1 MGRKTRTAT
10 ASAVTGSSVVPSLW
24 HAAIYVRLSVLDNGK
39 PDGESL
45 ESQIR
50 FLEQYT
56 EAHSELS
63 LIELYQDNGF
73 TGTNF
78 SRPGWETLMADAYA
92 GRINCIVVKDLS
104 RVGRNYI
111 EVGAFLE
118 RDCPRLG
125 IRLISVN
132 DGYDS
137 TSQNAA
143 EELSVALKNI
153 FNDYYAR
160 DISRKVCTALSAKR
174 QRGDFVGGYAPYG
187 YQKDP
192 RNKNHLIVDPEA
204 AEVVRRLFRL
214 RADGMGIG
222 TLLRLLNNEDIPCPG
237 RYRYEHGI
245 FTNRN
250 KNGPSM
256 LWGRHMLKII
266 LENPVYLG
274 HLVQGK
280 CRASL
285 YEGITEHK
293 ADESEWDVVL
303 NTHEAIIDEDLFR
316 RVQAVATQ
324 RKTEYYENYDRYT
337 ALPKEEN
344 PYRKRLVC
352 ADCGR
357 QLKLIRHFSRD
368 GKQVY
373 YSYECASY
381 AEAGTQA
388 CSKKSIRSYMVDETV
403 LAVMAT
409 QIKLF
414 LDCDRT
420 LAALT
425 EKASSKNVLEAREA
439 VNAAEKELE
448 RKVALAASCYTDWKE
463 GLLTE
468 QEYVIMR
475 EKYQADAEAL
485 RKQID
490 QRKAS
495 CMELTAETVERT
507 RYWRELIR
515 AHRSV
520 KKVTPEFVDTFIR
533 EIRLHEDG
541 SLRICFSFDADRETL
556 RSELDAIETEA
567 AS

>member
-10 ASAVTGSSVVPSLW
+10 ASAVTGSSVVPALW

-50 FLEQYT
+50 FLEQYMDT
-56 EAHSELS
+56 HPELS
-63 LIELYQDNGF
+63 RVGLYQDNGF

-78 SRPGWETLMADAYA
+78 SRPGWEALMADAYT

-192 RNKNHLIVDPEA
+192 LNKNHLIVDPEA

-214 RADGMGIG
+214 RADGMGFG
-222 TLLRLLNNEDIPCPG
+222 TLLRLLNNEGVPCPG

-245 FTNRN
+245 FTNKN

-256 LWGRHMLKII
+256 IWGRHMLKII

-285 YEGITEHK
+285 YEGIPEHK
-293 ADESEWDVVL
+293 ADESEWDIVL
-303 NTHEAIIDEDLFR
+303 NTHEAIIDEELFR
-316 RVQAVATQ
+316 RVQAVAAQ
-324 RKTEYYENYDRYT
+324 RKTEYYENYGRYA

-357 QLKLIRHFSRD
+357 QMKLVRHFSND

-381 AEAGTQA
+381 TEAGAGGCT
-388 CSKKSIRSYMVDETV
+388 KKSIRSYKVDETV
-403 LAVMAT
+403 LAVMAA

-420 LAALT
+420 LAALK
-425 EKASSKNVLEAREA
+425 EKASSKNIYEAREA
-439 VNAAEKELE
+439 VRAAEKELD
-448 RKVALAASCYTDWKE
+448 RKIALIASCYTDWKD

-468 QEYVIMR
+468 QEYGIMR

-485 RKQID
+485 RSKID

-520 KKVTPEFVDTFIR
+520 KKATPELVDAFIR

-541 SLRICFSFDADRETL
+541 SLRISFSFDADREML
-556 RSELDAIETEA
+556 RCELDAIETEA